1 MIGRDFARPEHVC
14 FCIAALDAQ
23 SGEGSLFSPVTKTR
37 ATKTTTKTV

>member
-1 MIGRDFARPEHVC
+1 MIGREFACPV
-14 FCIAALDAQ
+14 IAALDAQ